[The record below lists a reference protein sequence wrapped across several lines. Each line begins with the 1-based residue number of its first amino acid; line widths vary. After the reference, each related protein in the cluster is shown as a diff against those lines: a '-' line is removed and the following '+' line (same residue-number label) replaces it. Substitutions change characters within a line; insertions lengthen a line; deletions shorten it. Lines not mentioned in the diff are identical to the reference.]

1 MVQNFV
7 EQFTYIGMFLA
18 LLAGSLGVP
27 LPEETV
33 IIAGGVLAHEEV
45 VRWGVA
51 LPVCLIGVLSG
62 DVVLY
67 WVGHHWGLHVLAWRP
82 VQYAVTPE
90 RAQALIAAYQR
101 HGVKI
106 VFAARHVIGLRAAAF
121 LTAGIARLPFWKF
134 LLVDAAAACVGVP
147 LSFGLAYF
155 FTDQLQNIVDDVH
168 RLERWL
174 VVFGLA
180 ALVVWLMVRIWRKNR
195 EALAAESGEDSVL

>member
-106 VFAARHVIGLRAAAF
+106 VFAARHVIGLRAPAF
-121 LTAGIARLPFWKF
+121 LMAGTVRIPFWKF
-134 LLVDAAAACVGVP
+134 FAIDAGSALVGVSF
-147 LSFGLAYF
+147 SFGVAYF
-155 FTDQLQNIVDDVH
+155 LTDHLKEILTNVH
-168 RLERWL
+168 RVERWI
-174 VVFGLA
+174 A
-180 ALVVWLMVRIWRKNR
+180 AI
-195 EALAAESGEDSVL
+195 ALAAGVVALVWIVRRRSREVVGPVPKAAR